1 MHLHCAYH
9 VSYGA
14 AFHCHMISHMIGHS
28 YSHNIV
34 LTSQVASQEFIQEA
48 ANGNL
53 SKVKAILETGAVY
66 VDVVD
71 GKGNSALFAAAVSK

>member
-1 MHLHCAYH
+1 MHAQYLNAH
-9 VSYGA
+9 VPTQ
-14 AFHCHMISHMIGHS
+14 I
-28 YSHNIV
+28 
-34 LTSQVASQEFIQEA
+34 ASQEFIQEA

-71 GKGNSALFAAAVSK
+71 GKGNSALFAAAVSLMLYQLEWNISE